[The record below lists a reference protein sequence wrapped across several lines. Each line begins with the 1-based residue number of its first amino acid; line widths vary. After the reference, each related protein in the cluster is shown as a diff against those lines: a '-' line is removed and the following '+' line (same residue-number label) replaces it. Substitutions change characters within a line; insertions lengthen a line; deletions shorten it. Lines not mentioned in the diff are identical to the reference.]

1 MTAEIFSWD
10 EHFFREHLAVADR
23 RYRVTSPI
31 STLVWMMSSTRFAA
45 FAALLLLPLSR
56 LLAADKIYTP
66 EQIAAES
73 KRANEFFDKNFDAY
87 IARHPQFASQLG
99 IKTDYDKWDDL
110 SDAANV
116 ADLAISLEN
125 LAALK
130 RDFDFN
136 ALDPQTQLSW
146 RLFEQDV
153 ERNAEGFRF
162 RFHNYPVN
170 QMFGWHTS
178 VPTFLMNIH
187 RVDTVK
193 DAEAYIARL
202 NGVAAQA
209 DQLIV
214 NLEKRAGMGIVAPK
228 FVFPLVLDACR
239 KVLEGKPFTEAGDDS
254 TLMADFTKKI
264 VALKD
269 VNDPTRE
276 RLLGEAKKALLTSF
290 QPSYQK
296 LIAFLETQE
305 KTATDDVGAW
315 RFPDGR
321 DFYEY
326 ALQRT
331 TTTNMT
337 ADEIHAL
344 GLQEVAR
351 IHGEMKTIM
360 KTVKFKGDL
369 QKMFKFMRE
378 DPRFYLPDTEE
389 GKAEYLKR
397 ATQIIDTMRSR
408 LDELFLTKPKAYV
421 VVKAV
426 EKFREKSAG
435 KAFYQQPA
443 PDGSRP
449 GMFYVNLS
457 DMKTTPTYELEGL
470 AYHEGIPGHHM
481 QIAIAQELNGVPK
494 FRRLGSRY
502 TAFTEGWGLYTE
514 LLPKEMGL
522 YQDPYSDFGRLA
534 LELWRAA
541 RLVVDTGLHHKRWT
555 RQQAIDYLIKN
566 TPNAQADCVEAINRY
581 IVSPSQATAYKI
593 GMLKILELRAKAK
606 KALGAKF
613 DLRQFHDVVL
623 TNGPVPLDI
632 LEELVDRWIKTK
644 QGS

>member
-408 LDELFLTKPKAYV
+408 LDELFLTKPKAAV
-421 VVKAV
+421 VVKSV
-426 EKFREKSAG
+426 EEFREKSAG